1 MDTGSTRSSDGSSSD
16 KLAERQ
22 RECRE
27 RRERAIALLKERGI
41 WQRLLDGKHTLRYIY
56 SGIIEIDYLELDK
69 VTAALKITGTKHD
82 AIDLPYIAFVLT
94 PGSIAIGPV
103 VLDDWFSEGSVE
115 YEALEAL
122 MVWW

>member
-1 MDTGSTRSSDGSSSD
+1 MDTGGTQGQ
-16 KLAERQ
+16 AELTELQ
-22 RECRE
+22 REWKA
-27 RRERAIALLKERGI
+27 RREAAVRVLKERGI

-56 SGIIEIDYLELDK
+56 SGIIEIDYLDLDEAAGRLS
-69 VTAALKITGTKHD
+69 VTETKHS

-115 YEALEAL
+115 YQALEAL
-122 MVWW
+122 MV